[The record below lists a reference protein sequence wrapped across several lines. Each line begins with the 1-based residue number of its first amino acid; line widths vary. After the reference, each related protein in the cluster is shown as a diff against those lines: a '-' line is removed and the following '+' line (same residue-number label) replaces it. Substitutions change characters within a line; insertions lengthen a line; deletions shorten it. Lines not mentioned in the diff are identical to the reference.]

1 MRRVG
6 FPYIISWKVRIC
18 VGFCCFLFSSLVA
31 QPLLFSFDVT
41 KVRTSPAP
49 HKNKKRF
56 LLKFFICLKY
66 YKRLFLSYYSE
77 KRLNNSIFFHLKIIL
92 SHFFVE
98 KKLSKRGI
106 FSSKK
111 NFQSPKFMLSPLQQV
126 IQKIKLPCS
135 RWIRKSKKRKKCPP
149 EEVIPALTSKGK
161 EYNLDDRNVRL
172 YIFSILIGAVAIEY
186 HIRED
191 KEAFYGDKDGT
202 GNQLP
207 HFNSGSPPKKLSNHH
222 YWEKWS
228 KLRNIRYP
236 PKVTPFL

>member
-1 MRRVG
+1 MWG
-6 FPYIISWKVRIC
+6 FVVFCFRPLSLNR
-18 VGFCCFLFSSLVA
+18 CCFLLTLQRCGHP
-31 QPLLFSFDVT
+31 QPPT
-41 KVRTSPAP
+41 RT
-49 HKNKKRF
+49 KKRF
-56 LLKFFICLKY
+56 CWNFLFDKNTIKGYFRVIMAKNISVMAFFVIKKLFYRIFLLKKNYLK
-66 YKRLFLSYYSE
+66 E
-77 KRLNNSIFFHLKIIL
+77 VFFHQ
-92 SHFFVE
+92 
-98 KKLSKRGI
+98 
-106 FSSKK
+106 KK